1 MKPEN
6 SNNEQARLHN
16 VLEVWDVKEPL
27 PPRFQERVWQRIARQ
42 EAPEPGRLWSGLF
55 AWLSVSMAR
64 PSFAGAYL
72 AVLLIAGLAA
82 GYWQA
87 RVDNA
92 QTAERLGERYVRMM
106 DPYRM
111 PR

>member
-6 SNNEQARLHN
+6 LNNEEARLQE
-16 VLEVWDVKEPL
+16 VLQAWDVKESL

-42 EAPEPGRLWSGLF
+42 EAPEPARLWSGLV
-55 AWLSVSMAR
+55 AWLSQAMAR
-64 PSFAGAYL
+64 PSLAAAYV
-72 AVLLIAGLAA
+72 AVLLMAGLTA
-82 GYWQA
+82 GYWHA

-92 QTAERLGERYVRMM
+92 QTAEQLGERYVRMM